1 MYTRNPMTQL
11 SRREFTTLT
20 AAAAAAPFALGQSPS
35 AAALTA
41 KELIDRITAQI
52 GVPWKTDTVDG
63 LKAGDPAT
71 VVAGVVTTAMATMAV
86 LQQAVKAGANVVI
99 TSQPTFYA
107 RADAR
112 TPPAPRGPGGGGP
125 PGGPPPAAPAAAPPA
140 AAAPADP
147 VFTAKNAFIDQRKL
161 VIIRLSD
168 HWRLREPDPL
178 AAGLAKAMGWTKYQ
192 VPGDPRRYDVP
203 ALAVDALVAAIAKN
217 LRASGGI
224 RVVGDAKTS
233 VRRIGL
239 LPGSTP
245 LQASL
250 KMLPEVDA
258 IVAGEVREWESV
270 EYARDQVAAGHKKAL
285 ILIGRV
291 LSEDPGMQACADWLK
306 TVISGLPVRHIAVGD
321 PYWRPAR

>member
-20 AAAAAAPFALGQSPS
+20 AAAAVAPFTLGHGAS

-41 KELIDRITAQI
+41 KELLERITAQI
-52 GVPWKTDTVDG
+52 GVPWKADTVDG
-63 LKAGDPAT
+63 LKTGDPAT
-71 VVAGVVTTAMATMAV
+71 VVTGVVTTAMATMGV

-99 TSQPTFYA
+99 SSQPTFYA
-107 RADAR
+107 RTDGR
-112 TPPAPRGPGGGGP
+112 TPPAPRGLGGIP
-125 PGGPPPAAPAAAPPA
+125 PPPAP
-140 AAAPADP
+140 PADP
-147 VFTAKNAFIDQRKL
+147 VFTAKNAFIDQHKL
-161 VIIRLSD
+161 VIVRLSD

-178 AAGLAKAMGWTKYQ
+178 AAGLAQAMGWTKYQ
-192 VPGDPRRYDVP
+192 VSGDPRRYDVP
-203 ALAVDALVAAIAKN
+203 ALTVEALVVAIAKN
-217 LRASGGI
+217 LHASGGI
-224 RVVGDAKTS
+224 RVVGDGKTS

-245 LQASL
+245 IQASL

-258 IVAGEVREWESV
+258 IVGGEVREWESV

-285 ILIGRV
+285 ILVGRV
-291 LSEDPGMQACADWLK
+291 LSEDPGMQVCADWLK
-306 TVISGLPVRHIAVGD
+306 TVVPGVPVRHIAVGD

>member
-1 MYTRNPMTQL
+1 MTQL
-11 SRREFTTLT
+11 SRREFAVLT
-20 AAAAAAPFALGQSPS
+20 AAAAAAPFALGQAS
-35 AAALTA
+35 AAAAETA

-52 GVPWKTDTVDG
+52 GVPWKPETVDG

-71 VVAGVVTTAMATMAV
+71 VVTGVVTTAMATMAV

-99 TSQPTFYA
+99 SSQPTFYA
-107 RADAR
+107 KAEAR
-112 TPPAPRGPGGGGP
+112 TPPAPP
-125 PGGPPPAAPAAAPPA
+125 
-140 AAAPADP
+140 AAPADP
-147 VFTAKNAFIDQRKL
+147 VFTAKNAFIDQHKL
-161 VIIRLSD
+161 VIVRLSD

-178 AAGLAKAMGWTKYQ
+178 AVGLAQAMGWTKYQ
-192 VPGDPRRYDVP
+192 LAGDPRRYDVP
-203 ALAVDALVAAIAKN
+203 ALTVDALVAAIAKN
-217 LRASGGI
+217 LGASGGI

-245 LQASL
+245 IQASL

-285 ILIGRV
+285 ILVGRV
-291 LSEDPGMQACADWLK
+291 LSEDPGMQVCADWLK
-306 TVISGLPVRHIAVGD
+306 TVIPGLPVRHIAVGD

>member
-1 MYTRNPMTQL
+1 MTQL
-11 SRREFTTLT
+11 SRREFAALT
-20 AAAAAAPFALGQSPS
+20 AAAAAAPFALGTTPS

-41 KELIDRITAQI
+41 KELLDRITAQI
-52 GVPWKTDTVDG
+52 GVPWKADTVDG

-71 VVAGVVTTAMATMAV
+71 VVTGVATTAMATLAV

-99 TSQPTFYA
+99 SSQPTFYA
-107 RADAR
+107 RTDGR
-112 TPPAPRGPGGGGP
+112 TPPAPRGLGGA
-125 PGGPPPAAPAAAPPA
+125 PPPPPP
-140 AAAPADP
+140 PADP
-147 VFTAKNAFIDQRKL
+147 VFTAKNAFIDQHKL
-161 VIIRLSD
+161 VIARLSD

-178 AAGLAKAMGWTKYQ
+178 AVGLAQAMSWTKYQ
-192 VPGDPRRYDVP
+192 LSGDPRRYDVP
-203 ALAVDALVAAIAKN
+203 ALTVDALVAAIARN
-217 LRASGGI
+217 LHASGGI

-245 LQASL
+245 IQASL

-270 EYARDQVAAGHKKAL
+270 EYARDQVDSGAKKAL
-285 ILIGRV
+285 ILVGRIV
-291 LSEDPGMQACADWLK
+291 SEDPGMQACAAWLK
-306 TVISGLPVRHIAVGD
+306 TVVAGVPVQHIAAGD

>member
-1 MYTRNPMTQL
+1 MYTRDPMTRL
-11 SRREFTTLT
+11 SRREFTTL
-20 AAAAAAPFALGQSPS
+20 AAAAAASPFALGQTAS

-41 KELIDRITAQI
+41 KELIDRITARI
-52 GVPWKTDTVDG
+52 GVPWKPETVDG
-63 LKAGDPAT
+63 LKAGDPAA
-71 VVAGVVTTAMATMAV
+71 VVTGVVTTAMATMAV

-112 TPPAPRGPGGGGP
+112 TPPAPRGPGGA
-125 PGGPPPAAPAAAPPA
+125 PPPAS
-140 AAAPADP
+140 APADP
-147 VFTAKNAFIDQRKL
+147 VFTAKNAFIDQHKL
-161 VIIRLSD
+161 VIVRLSD

-178 AAGLAKAMGWTKYQ
+178 ATGLAQAMGWTKHQ
-192 VPGDPRRYDVP
+192 VSGDPRRYDVP
-203 ALAVDALVAAIAKN
+203 ALTVDALVDAIAKK
-217 LRASGGI
+217 LPASGGL

-233 VRRIGL
+233 VRRLGL

-245 LQASL
+245 IQASL
-250 KMLPEVDA
+250 KMLPGVDA

-285 ILIGRV
+285 ILVGRV
-291 LSEDPGMQACADWLK
+291 LSEDPGMQLCADWLK
-306 TVISGLPVRHIAVGD
+306 TVIPGVPVRHIAAGD

>member
-11 SRREFTTLT
+11 SRREFTTLA
-20 AAAAAAPFALGQSPS
+20 AAAAAAPFALGQTAS

-41 KELIDRITAQI
+41 KELLDRITAQI
-52 GVPWKTDTVDG
+52 GVPWKADTVDG

-71 VVAGVVTTAMATMAV
+71 VVTGVVTTAMATLAV

-99 TSQPTFYA
+99 SSQPTFYA
-107 RADAR
+107 KADAR
-112 TPPAPRGPGGGGP
+112 TPPAPRGPGGG
-125 PGGPPPAAPAAAPPA
+125 PPA
-140 AAAPADP
+140 AAAAAPASAADP
-147 VFTAKNAFIDQRKL
+147 VFTAKNAFIDQHKL
-161 VIIRLSD
+161 VIVRLSD

-178 AAGLAKAMGWTKYQ
+178 AVGLAQAMGWTKYQ
-192 VPGDPRRYDVP
+192 VAGDPRRYDVP
-203 ALAVDALVAAIAKN
+203 ALTVDALVAAIAKN
-217 LRASGGI
+217 LHASGGI

-245 LQASL
+245 IQASL

-285 ILIGRV
+285 ILVGRV
-291 LSEDPGMQACADWLK
+291 LSEDPGMQVCADWLK
-306 TVISGLPVRHIAVGD
+306 TVIPGVPVRHIAVGD

>member
-1 MYTRNPMTQL
+1 
-11 SRREFTTLT
+11 
-20 AAAAAAPFALGQSPS
+20 
-35 AAALTA
+35 
-41 KELIDRITAQI
+41 
-52 GVPWKTDTVDG
+52 VPWKPDTVDG

-71 VVAGVVTTAMATMAV
+71 VVTGVVTTAMATMAV

-99 TSQPTFYA
+99 SSQPTFYA
-107 RADAR
+107 RTDAR
-112 TPPAPRGPGGGGP
+112 TPPAPRGPGGGP
-125 PGGPPPAAPAAAPPA
+125 PGGPPPAAAATPP

-147 VFTAKNAFIDQRKL
+147 VFAAKNAFIDQHKL
-161 VIIRLSD
+161 VIVRLSD

-178 AAGLAKAMGWTKYQ
+178 AVGLAQAMGWSTLQ
-192 VPGDPRRYDVP
+192 VSGDPHRYDVP
-203 ALAVDALVAAIAKN
+203 ALTVDALVAAIAKD
-217 LRASGGI
+217 LGASGGI

-245 LQASL
+245 IQASL
-250 KMLPEVDA
+250 KMLPDVDA

-285 ILIGRV
+285 ILVGRV
-291 LSEDPGMQACADWLK
+291 LSEDPGMQVCADWLK
-306 TVISGLPVRHIAVGD
+306 TVVPGVPVRHVAVGD

>member
-1 MYTRNPMTQL
+1 MYTRDPMTQL
-11 SRREFTTLT
+11 SRREFTTLA
-20 AAAAAAPFALGQSPS
+20 AAAAAAPFVLDHPAA

-41 KELIDRITAQI
+41 RELIDRITAQI
-52 GVPWKTDTVDG
+52 GVPWKPETVDG

-71 VVAGVVTTAMATMAV
+71 VVTGVVTTAMATMAV

-107 RADAR
+107 KADAR

-125 PGGPPPAAPAAAPPA
+125 PGGPPPAALVAAPP
-140 AAAPADP
+140 PDP
-147 VFTAKNAFIDQRKL
+147 VFTAKNAFIDRHKL
-161 VIIRLSD
+161 VIVRLSD

-178 AAGLAKAMGWTKYQ
+178 AVGLAQAMGWTRHQ
-192 VPGDPRRYDVP
+192 VSGDPRRYDVP
-203 ALAVDALVAAIAKN
+203 ALTVDALVAAIAKN

-224 RVVGDAKTS
+224 RVVGEPKTS

-245 LQASL
+245 IQASL

-285 ILIGRV
+285 ILVGRV
-291 LSEDPGMQACADWLK
+291 LSEDPGMQLCADWLK
-306 TVISGLPVRHIAVGD
+306 TVIPGVPVRHVAVGD